1 MVNISTQ
8 KIFLKSSPK
17 GLFEFLGQIENLA
30 KILASKKVKHLKVE
44 GEVITFILKWAARFN
59 FIITEITDEY
69 IQISS
74 SKGVAFETAI
84 RFEINSEKKGTSVV
98 IHIQTDTAPF
108 IDFTFEQKIKNW
120 VTAMADNIEAE
131 FVAA

>member
-1 MVNISTQ
+1 
-8 KIFLKSSPK
+8 
-17 GLFEFLGQIENLA
+17 
-30 KILASKKVKHLKVE
+30 
-44 GEVITFILKWAARFN
+44 
-59 FIITEITDEY
+59 
-69 IQISS
+69 
-74 SKGVAFETAI
+74 
-84 RFEINSEKKGTSVV
+84 V